1 MKPKLMIT
9 GAILIV
15 GVLIFLPDTM
25 DLLPN
30 QNIIVDSVKNDL
42 GNIQTGASE
51 SVGNTIDTSL
61 DSVNTQIDDIKQS
74 SQDFI
79 SAQIPSQF
87 NEYEFFGVFGEQTS
101 PPDSSER
108 HTSNPNNTNNPNSQ
122 GNTQIII
129 PTVITTPE
137 IQTISFE
144 TLSLVTEKQ
153 SDGNVRLTYLD
164 SSGKTI
170 SVTVT
175 IRNDVKILFTG
186 QFFASSF
193 ETLILDAADTPHYI
207 DMIVDHEDYGIIS
220 ASAFNPAGNTDTTI
234 NGVFASD

>member
-1 MKPKLMIT
+1 MKPKLIIT

-42 GNIQTGASE
+42 GNIQAGASE
-51 SVGNTIDTSL
+51 SVGNTIDNSL
-61 DSVNTQIDDIKQS
+61 DSVNTQIDGIKQS

-101 PPDSSER
+101 PPDLSER
-108 HTSNPNNTNNPNSQ
+108 HSSNPNSQ
-122 GNTQIII
+122 GKIII
-129 PTVITTPE
+129 PSVITTPE

-175 IRNDVKILFTG
+175 IRNAEKILFTG

-234 NGVFASD
+234 NGVFASG